1 MTEPRDIW
9 VELYEGD
16 RIVSGS
22 ALIWHAPEVSRE
34 VIERE
39 VNHSHGEGWDR
50 LVIEVQHLHY
60 TPRVKWCS
68 RHDGFGCDNEGDW
81 HGHWFGVKHNPG
93 SDCCHTIVLP
103 VWKPINPP
111 GVTQ

>member
-9 VELYEGD
+9 VELYEGE

-22 ALIWHAPEVSRE
+22 ALIWPTPEVPRE

-39 VNHSHGEGWDR
+39 VNHAHGEGWDR

-81 HGHWFGVKHNPG
+81 HGHWFGVKHNPA

-111 GVTQ
+111 G